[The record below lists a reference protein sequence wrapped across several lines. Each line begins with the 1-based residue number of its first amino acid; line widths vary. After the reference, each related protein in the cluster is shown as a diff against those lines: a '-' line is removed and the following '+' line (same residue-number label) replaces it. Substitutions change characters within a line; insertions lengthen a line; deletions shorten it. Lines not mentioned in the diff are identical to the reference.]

1 MNTELDLD
9 IDNYSLHDIL
19 GLFGM
24 KPDFDLADLKR
35 AKRKA
40 LMSHPDKSGMDPK
53 VFLFY
58 SKAYRLVFGIY
69 RSRGV
74 DRDCTHTTQYSTQ
87 EVDQANQISMQAV
100 KEATKGKDFNK
111 WFNEMWEQGKTD
123 GGDGDA
129 RAGYGDWLASE
140 EGMAGT
146 SEEAARK
153 VRQATINAQVVRYHE
168 PGTVEAALG
177 TELVSD
183 RTTSFAGS
191 TDAGLQY
198 GDVREAY
205 TETMLGVD
213 EADYAKRE
221 RFRNVDDVMRR
232 RKMDDHKYGG
242 KNQDQV
248 FQEMKR
254 LEMTNETQRAFQLAR
269 QDEIARENH
278 KSNLAMLRRLTLGD

>member
-1 MNTELDLD
+1 MDTELDLD
-9 IDNYSLHDIL
+9 IDNYTLYDIL
-19 GLFGM
+19 ALFGM
-24 KPDFDLADLKR
+24 RPDFDLADLKR

-58 SKAYRLVFGIY
+58 SKAYRLVLGIY
-69 RSRGV
+69 RSRGI
-74 DRDCTHTTQYSTQ
+74 DRDCAHTTQYNTQ
-87 EVDQANQISMQAV
+87 EIDRSNQISMEAV

-111 WFNEMWEQGKTD
+111 WFNQMWEQGKTD
-123 GGDGDA
+123 GGDSDA
-129 RAGYGDWLASE
+129 RTGYGDWLASD

-146 SEEAARK
+146 SEEAAMK
-153 VRQATINAQVVRYHE
+153 VRQATINAQVVRYQE

-183 RTTSFAGS
+183 GSSFAGS

-213 EADYAKRE
+213 EADYSKRE

-232 RKMDDHKYGG
+232 RKMDDNKYGG
-242 KNQDQV
+242 KNQDEV
-248 FQEMKR
+248 YNEMKR
-254 LEMTNETQRAFQLAR
+254 LETTNETQRAFQLAR